1 MKQGELY
8 NDSIREKE
16 ELRMDKNTEL
26 QDKLRVLLA
35 VARECL
41 ALKDETD
48 ILAGALYDDFWS
60 SLDGL
65 EGDLTYMK
73 SDCLI

>member
-1 MKQGELY
+1 M
-8 NDSIREKE
+8 N
-16 ELRMDKNTEL
+16 KNTEL

-48 ILAGALYDDFWS
+48 MFADDLYDDFWS
-60 SLDGL
+60 NLDGL

>member
-1 MKQGELY
+1 M
-8 NDSIREKE
+8 N
-16 ELRMDKNTEL
+16 KNTEL

-48 ILAGALYDDFWS
+48 ILADDLYNDFWC

>member
-1 MKQGELY
+1 MRNGGIEM
-8 NDSIREKE
+8 N
-16 ELRMDKNTEL
+16 KNTEL

-48 ILAGALYDDFWS
+48 ILADDLYDDFWS

-73 SDCLI
+73 SECLI

>member
-1 MKQGELY
+1 M
-8 NDSIREKE
+8 N
-16 ELRMDKNTEL
+16 KNTEL

-41 ALKDETD
+41 SLKDETD
-48 ILAGALYDDFWS
+48 ILADDLYDDFWS
-60 SLDGL
+60 SLDGI

>member
-1 MKQGELY
+1 M
-8 NDSIREKE
+8 N
-16 ELRMDKNTEL
+16 KNTEL

-48 ILAGALYDDFWS
+48 ILADEYDDFWS
-60 SLDGL
+60 RLDGI

-73 SDCLI
+73 SEYLM

>member
-1 MKQGELY
+1 M
-8 NDSIREKE
+8 N
-16 ELRMDKNTEL
+16 KNTEL

-48 ILAGALYDDFWS
+48 ILADDLYDDFWS

>member
-1 MKQGELY
+1 M
-8 NDSIREKE
+8 N
-16 ELRMDKNTEL
+16 KNTEL

-48 ILAGALYDDFWS
+48 ILADDLYDDFWS

-73 SDCLI
+73 NDCLI

>member
-1 MKQGELY
+1 M
-8 NDSIREKE
+8 N
-16 ELRMDKNTEL
+16 KNTEL

-48 ILAGALYDDFWS
+48 ILADDLYDDFWS
-60 SLDGL
+60 SLDGI

-73 SDCLI
+73 SEYLM

>member
-1 MKQGELY
+1 M
-8 NDSIREKE
+8 N
-16 ELRMDKNTEL
+16 KNTEL

-48 ILAGALYDDFWS
+48 ILADDLYDDFWN
-60 SLDGL
+60 SLDEL